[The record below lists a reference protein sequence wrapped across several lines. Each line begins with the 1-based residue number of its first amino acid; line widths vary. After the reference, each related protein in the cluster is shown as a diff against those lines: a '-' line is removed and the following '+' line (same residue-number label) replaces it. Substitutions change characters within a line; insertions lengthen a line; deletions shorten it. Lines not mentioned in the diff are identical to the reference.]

1 MWFLLIELCEIELKT
16 SSVVSRCWDLFAVS
30 LVLWVC
36 QTQGSVVK
44 AEQNPSSKCSMAGL
58 KLVKEFYQ
66 SISKLTTYPEHFMA
80 KKFHLYS
87 VKSQPPFQT
96 QPRHWQ
102 IPHPLAR
109 ASHHGHHGGIS
120 TWHFRRPCL
129 PAEHGAAVPP
139 RRSSRRPG
147 RVTQCTGDRFPA
159 RNDNFLKVASAWLV
173 ESKMQKSSATI
184 LKKSKI
190 KCHVIKFT
198 TLLVPSFIFLS

>member
-1 MWFLLIELCEIELKT
+1 MWFLLIELCKIELKT

-36 QTQGSVVK
+36 QTQSSVVK
-44 AEQNPSSKCSMAGL
+44 AEQNPSSKCSIAGL

-66 SISKLTTYPEHFMA
+66 SISKLTTYPEHHKMA

-120 TWHFRRPCL
+120 TWHFRRPC
-129 PAEHGAAVPP
+129 PPVEHGAAVPP

-173 ESKMQKSSATI
+173 ESKIQNLAQRF
-184 LKKSKI
+184 KKKKKI

-198 TLLVPSFIFLS
+198 TLLVPSFQK